1 MTIPPPSTDHILNI
15 HLTLTRYPIL
25 ADKIRARMRRE
36 LFERG
41 IINQRDFEREV
52 REKAI
57 LSQKREGLQDPFA
70 EESPEMWELR
80 LARVRDALT
89 DFYFAYNLP
98 YERFE
103 EIVREVLNERGEA
116 PDMVTFNPE
125 LAPQAMLFAQGEAIE
140 RMPAGERKHL
150 QARLE
155 EIKVVLIRTM
165 ISDHL
170 AYINIAK
177 QWFTVADLKNIYL
190 RKIGH
195 GKIGGKSAG
204 MLLAERILR
213 EVAPAEVRECIR
225 TPVSYYLGSDVMYS
239 FMSFN
244 GLMHWADQKYKSEEQ
259 IRAEHPRLQREFL
272 AGRFPDEILEKL
284 RELLDEVG
292 KQPLIVRSSSLLED
306 SFGTSFAGKYD
317 SYFCP
322 NQGTPEEN
330 LDALTEAIA
339 RVYASGLRP
348 EPLLYRRRMG
358 LLDYDE
364 RIAILIQV
372 VEGERFGDYYLP
384 HAAGVAFS
392 RNLYRWS
399 PQIRREDGF
408 VRLVWGLGTR
418 AVERVGNDY
427 PRLVALSHP
436 TLHPA
441 DSVETIQRYSQRY
454 VDLIDLKQNAFRTL
468 PVTEVLRGDYPPL
481 RYLAQ
486 VNREG
491 YLGEVRTRLVKPEHL
506 IITFEG
512 LLRHTPF
519 ADYMRTLLSLL
530 ERHYHSP
537 VDTEFT
543 VRVLEPEQPSPRI
556 QITLLQCRPQS
567 HLQDATEGHLPADL
581 PDEDIIFAT
590 RGMVPPGV
598 VRDIRYVLFVAPE
611 GYFALPSQAERN
623 KLERAIG
630 RVNAALEGQTFIT
643 IGPGRWGTNSP
654 DLGVHITFADIYNTS
669 ALIELSG
676 HEIGAAPEPSFGT
689 HFFQDLMEAQ
699 VYPLAIYLDDPE
711 TLFNR
716 AFFYETPNR
725 LPEHIQS
732 EASVLSCLRL
742 IDVEDYRPGHSL
754 TLILDEAQG
763 RAVAYLERG

>member
-1 MTIPPPSTDHILNI
+1 M
-15 HLTLTRYPIL
+15 
-25 ADKIRARMRRE
+25 
-36 LFERG
+36 
-41 IINQRDFEREV
+41 
-52 REKAI
+52 
-57 LSQKREGLQDPFA
+57 
-70 EESPEMWELR
+70 
-80 LARVRDALT
+80 RDALT

-103 EIVREVLNERGEA
+103 EIVRQVLNERGEA

-140 RMPAGERKHL
+140 NMSAGERERL

-177 QWFTVADLKNIYL
+177 QWFTVADLKSIYL

-204 MLLAERILR
+204 MLLAERILS
-213 EVAPAEVRECIR
+213 EVAPAEVRECVR
-225 TPVSYYLGSDVMYS
+225 TPISYYLGSDVMYS
-239 FMSFN
+239 FMALN
-244 GLMHWADQKYKSEEQ
+244 GLMHWADQKYKPEEQ
-259 IRAEHPRLQREFL
+259 IRSEHPQLLREFL
-272 AGRFPDEILEKL
+272 EGRFPDEIVERL
-284 RELLDEVG
+284 REMLDEVG
-292 KQPLIVRSSSLLED
+292 KRPLIVRSSSLLED

-330 LDALTEAIA
+330 LGDLTKAIA
-339 RVYASGLRP
+339 QVYASGLRP

-436 TLHPA
+436 LLHPA
-441 DSVETIQRYSQRY
+441 DSVETIQHYSQRY
-454 VDLIDLKQNAFRTL
+454 VDLIDLKENTFRTL
-468 PVTEVLRGDYPPL
+468 PVADVLRGSYPPL

-486 VNREG
+486 VNRDG
-491 YLGEVRTRLVKPEHL
+491 YLGEVRTRLVEPENL
-506 IITFEG
+506 VITFDG
-512 LLRHTPF
+512 LLRRTPF
-519 ADYMRTLLSLL
+519 VSHMHTILSLL

-543 VRVLEPEQPSPRI
+543 IHVIDPDHPQPHI

-567 HLQDATEGHLPADL
+567 HLQDAPEGHVPADL
-581 PDEDIIFAT
+581 PTQDIIFAT

-598 VRDIRYVLFVAPE
+598 VRGIRYVLFVTPE
-611 GYFALPSQAERN
+611 GYFSLPSQAERI

-630 RVNAALEGQTFIT
+630 RVNAALEENTFIT

-669 ALIELSG
+669 ALIELAG
-676 HEIGAAPEPSFGT
+676 HDIGAAPEPSFGT
-689 HFFQDLMEAQ
+689 HFFQDLMEAH

-711 TLFNR
+711 TIFNR

-725 LPEHIQS
+725 LS
-732 EASVLSCLRL
+732 DYLKSDAAVLSSLRL
-742 IDVEDYRPGHSL
+742 IAVEDYRPGHSL
-754 TLILDEAQG
+754 TLVLDEEQS
-763 RAVAYLERG
+763 RAVAYLEKE